1 MPECLTHDSLLA
13 MREAGRVVS
22 SIFKEFRKVIAPG
35 VTTKDIEDYFDQRL
49 NQHPGM
55 IAAFKGF
62 SGYPAS
68 VCVSVNEEVIHG
80 IPSSRV
86 IEDADLVSVDLGIK
100 YKGLFVDSAY
110 TYSVGKTSKL
120 ARKLARVTLGALN
133 NGIKHARVGARL
145 GDVGFAI
152 QRFVERNGF
161 SVIRKFVGHGIG
173 TQLHLPPEVPNF
185 GTKGQGEELCEGMV
199 IAIEPMVS
207 AGSFKVDVLADGWT
221 ARTKDRSLSA
231 HFEHTV
237 AITKKGP
244 WVLTQ

>member
-1 MPECLTHDSLLA
+1 MPECLKHDNLAA
-13 MREAGRVVS
+13 MREAGKVVS
-22 SIFKEFRKVIAPG
+22 SIFKEFRRIIKPG
-35 VTTKDIEDYFDQRL
+35 ITTKDIEVYFDQRL
-49 NQHPGM
+49 SQYPGM
-55 IAAFKGF
+55 VAAFKGF

-86 IEDADLVSVDLGIK
+86 IKDADLVSVDLGIK

-110 TYSVGKTSKL
+110 TYTVGRASKL
-120 ARKLARVTLGALN
+120 ANKLAKVTLGALN
-133 NGIKHARVGARL
+133 NGIKHARIGASI

-152 QRFVERNGF
+152 QRFIEKRGF

-173 TQLHLPPEVPNF
+173 TQLHMPPEVPNF
-185 GTKGQGEELCEGMV
+185 GKRGQGEKLYEGMV

-207 AGSFKVDVLADGWT
+207 AGSFEIDVLADGWT

-244 WVLTQ
+244 WILTQ